1 MTCAVAIPRG
11 RDRLLLPLAL
21 RNDLLSAKIICVVG
35 ECPEFFFLAR
45 KLRSGEKS
53 KLEDFVDL
61 RKRLEA
67 FPMTIESLRFVSMRP
82 RTNL

>member
-21 RNDLLSAKIICVVG
+21 RNDLLSATICVVG
-35 ECPEFFFLAR
+35 ECPEFRFLAR
-45 KLRSGEKS
+45 KLRSGEKN

-61 RKRLEA
+61 RKLVK
-67 FPMTIESLRFVSMRP
+67 MSLALLKLASENAPFTS
-82 RTNL
+82 